1 MIRSA
6 TACCSSANGWKA
18 SARIRSVFTPL
29 THASWPAQMSWP
41 LLAFSTSMKPALAF
55 LAAVRI
61 ASLSLIVSP
70 RT

>member
-29 THASWPAQMSWP
+29 THACGPAQMSWP
-41 LLAFSTSMKPALAF
+41 LLALTMSMKSAFAF
-55 LAAVRI
+55 LAAVRS
-61 ASLSLIVSP
+61 ASLSFTTRP